1 MVEPACATSP
11 LGGRAGAFGGGACVG
26 YASSTVVRDMY
37 SEALDESR
45 TWDEGRPWDG
55 AHDAA
60 WAKAE
65 GVAPTYTFGAALSS
79 MESSWAIAE
88 QSMANAFDKAERD
101 LASWRLQAVR
111 GASSS
116 VRTAASPPGVRTPG
130 VRTRIHAQA
139 IIDQHLDDASAEP
152 SAVLHTLLHEHQGA
166 GETGSLPEH
175 LKYLNMHE
183 QRVRR
188 QSGAKKVSFTSDRA
202 A

>member
-1 MVEPACATSP
+1 MVGRAGAISP
-11 LGGRAGAFGGGACVG
+11 LGGRAGASVG
-26 YASSTVVRDMY
+26 YASSTMVSDLY
-37 SEALDESR
+37 GEALDE
-45 TWDEGRPWDG
+45 GRAWDG
-55 AHDAA
+55 THDAA

-65 GVAPTYTFGAALSS
+65 RVAPTYTFGAALTS

-88 QSMANAFDKAERD
+88 QSMANAFDNAERD

-111 GASSS
+111 GAS
-116 VRTAASPPGVRTPG
+116 VRTAASPPG

-139 IIDQHLDDASAEP
+139 IIDQHLDEASADP
-152 SAVLHTLLHEHQGA
+152 SAVLHTLLDEHQGA
-166 GETGSLPEH
+166 GETAGSLPEH